1 MSPAPGSRPISPRL
15 LNQLA
20 TALRAVEG
28 ARRSDE
34 DREEAV
40 GTALEDLGVLAELVR
55 DLGEGSLPEGVPA
68 RIEEA
73 REALEGDQVEDA
85 REILLGV
92 GRAID
97 DFLRS

>member
-1 MSPAPGSRPISPRL
+1 MSPTPGSRPISPRL

-20 TALRAVEG
+20 ATLRAVEG
-28 ARRSDE
+28 ARRSVE

-40 GTALEDLGVLAELVR
+40 GTALEDLGVLAELV
-55 DLGEGSLPEGVPA
+55 DDMGEGSLPEGVPD
-68 RIEEA
+68 RLEEA
-73 REALEGDQVEDA
+73 REALEGDDVEEA

>member
-1 MSPAPGSRPISPRL
+1 MSAASGPRPISPRL

-20 TALRAVEG
+20 TTLRAVEG
-28 ARRSDE
+28 ARRSTD

-40 GTALEDLGVLAELVR
+40 GTALEDLGVLAELVE
-55 DLGEGSLPEGVPA
+55 DMGEGSLPEGVPDRLEQA
-68 RIEEA
+68 RK
-73 REALEGDQVEDA
+73 ALEADEVESA

-97 DFLRS
+97 EFLRG